1 MYDHIR
7 FSIFVRKNYQIVNLR
22 TFFSEAMYDFHKDF

>member
-7 FSIFVRKNYQIVNLR
+7 FSIFVRKIYQNVNLQ
-22 TFFSEAMYDFHKDF
+22 TFFSEAMYHFHKDF